1 MAGNGG
7 GRRGPGPGVDAQGQP
22 VIDPTQNVLDLVEAA
37 IKRQDDLRD
46 LEAGHV
52 REIVALRASYDTEL
66 RLAESAR
73 IDAIRAVDA
82 SAVQRA
88 AEVSAIQATTLAGQ
102 VAAAAEAMRVQVS
115 AAATTAAT
123 NLLTA
128 LDPVR
133 KDIADLRQVQ
143 YETAGGRAQT
153 VEAST
158 GIRSTTL
165 IVVGIISAFLAFVSI
180 VAATGL
186 GLWLGTRG

>member
-1 MAGNGG
+1 MAGNG